1 MINYTIFCICLLL
14 KLLFIHPLLVK
25 ILLKYIAPIFIL
37 FALKHIIVYCLTK
50 YFFFRVLKSSRTRNR
65 QKTIIKEENNEKK
78 HHHEIYSERQGKE
91 KFSSYITRV
100 VRLK

>member
-50 YFFFRVLKSSRTRNR
+50 YFFLRIIRSNRNLR
-65 QKTIIKEENNEKK
+65 NNQQDIYTEK
-78 HHHEIYSERQGKE
+78 QGK
-91 KFSSYITRV
+91 
-100 VRLK
+100 